1 MNLGRIC
8 SSFLPTLFVLVL
20 SARGQTTDSTPLDES
35 VIIRLREE
43 GQWSVKAAERC
54 WEVNE
59 KRFKATHD
67 VAPQLIETELRL
79 LVGLHP
85 KAKVLSVLERH
96 PEVAG
101 LLLLAPNP
109 AEVAD
114 AIMQASDGDQEAL
127 IASYWHCTDGVSVR
141 LWTEVVRRHRPL
153 VVFFQ
158 QKCAALPY
166 QGIFAYQENMHVPEA
181 RENYA
186 RWLDDVLA
194 PAVLAQSDETLSSRL
209 HFVTTSGTSLRRRLE
224 GDAAFRKGFLTVSW
238 PRFREAMVHL
248 SQNNRDK
255 EDVFYLCGGEP
266 LVWEFFQRE
275 DSAKLF
281 KQVGMEAVT
290 MLCGEKALHP
300 DVREAVAAMW
310 AKQILDV
317 PQAIQRYQD
326 DSHFRQIV
334 RRLQAPG
341 DWPLLNGVCRKLN
354 EVGASWSNDAG
365 YLSKLGTSAL
375 RKEVHPEEPSI
386 IPGAALV
393 SLTGRFLDD
402 RRVGFQEVF
411 AAGMDVVDLATIAA
425 AVVAAPATGGGSL
438 TVVSARTASR
448 SALQQTLK
456 SGARESLEKLAGRTV
471 KELAKDAP
479 GAEWPQALAQKA
491 MAMLPKKIQ
500 STLAKGGLVEISSP
514 VKAGFDLSR
523 RMGMGRE
530 PFKKLSDLEAR
541 VFMRKD
547 GRVFINFTSALTK
560 PSPAASFLTRTVEN
574 DALDSAPAREAA
586 QAAGDAVRQ
595 WKEDISAWWS
605 GLATEQL

>member
-1 MNLGRIC
+1 MKPGKIC
-8 SSFLPTLFVLVL
+8 SYLLPMLFVLVL
-20 SARGQTTDSTPLDES
+20 TARAQTVELLPLDES
-35 VIIRLREE
+35 VIKRLHEE

-54 WEVNE
+54 WMVNE
-59 KRFKATHD
+59 KRFRATHD
-67 VAPQLIETELRL
+67 VAPQLLETEMRL
-79 LVGLHP
+79 LTNLHP
-85 KAKVLSVLERH
+85 TGKMSSILEHH
-96 PEVAG
+96 PEMSG
-101 LLLLAPNP
+101 LLLLAPSP
-109 AEVAD
+109 ADVTD

-127 IASYWHCTDGVSVR
+127 IASYWHCTDGISVR
-141 LWTEVVRRHRPL
+141 LWTEVIRRHRPL

-166 QGIFAYQENMHVPEA
+166 QGMFAYQENMHVPEA
-181 RENYA
+181 RDIYA
-186 RWLDDVLA
+186 KWLDDVLA
-194 PAVLAQSDETLSSRL
+194 PAVLSQSDETLSSRL

-224 GDAAFRKGFLTVSW
+224 GDEAFRKGFLAETW

-281 KQVGMEAVT
+281 KQVGMEAVIQ
-290 MLCGEKALHP
+290 LCGDNALHN

-310 AKQILDV
+310 AKQILDL
-317 PQAIQRYQD
+317 PQAIQRYQED
-326 DSHFRQIV
+326 AYFRELV
-334 RRLQAPG
+334 RRLKAED

-354 EVGASWSNDAG
+354 EAGASWPSDAG
-365 YLSKLGTSAL
+365 YLSRLGTSAL
-375 RKEVHPEEPSI
+375 RKEVHPQKPSI

-393 SLTGRFLDD
+393 SLTGRFLDG

-411 AAGMDVVDLATIAA
+411 AAGMDVVDLAS
-425 AVVAAPATGGGSL
+425 VVATGGGAL
-438 TVVSARTASR
+438 VAKKAVMKVAKAG
-448 SALQQTLK
+448 LQQTLE
-456 SGARESLEKLAGRTV
+456 SGARESLEKLAGRTI
-471 KELAKDAP
+471 KELGKDVP

-491 MAMLPKKIQ
+491 MALLPKKIQ
-500 STLAKGGLVEISSP
+500 ATLAKSGLVEISNP

-530 PFKKLSDLEAR
+530 QFKKLSGLEAR

-547 GRVFINFTSALTK
+547 GRVFVNFTPALTK
-560 PSPAASFLTRTVEN
+560 PSPVASFLTRTIEN
-574 DALDSAPAREAA
+574 DALDSAPARETAA
-586 QAAGDAVRQ
+586 AAGDAVRQ

>member
-1 MNLGRIC
+1 M
-8 SSFLPTLFVLVL
+8 
-20 SARGQTTDSTPLDES
+20 
-35 VIIRLREE
+35 
-43 GQWSVKAAERC
+43 
-54 WEVNE
+54 
-59 KRFKATHD
+59 RFRATHD
-67 VAPQLIETELRL
+67 VAPPLVETELRL
-79 LVGLHP
+79 LVNLHP
-85 KAKVLSVLERH
+85 KEKVLSLLEHH
-96 PEVAG
+96 PEVSG

-109 AEVAD
+109 AGVAD
-114 AIMQASDGDQEAL
+114 AIMQASDGDQETL

-141 LWTEVVRRHRPL
+141 LWTEAVRRHRPL

-158 QKCAALPY
+158 RKCAALPY
-166 QGIFAYQENMHVPEA
+166 QGTFAYQENMRVPEA
-181 RENYA
+181 RDIYA
-186 RWLDDVLA
+186 KWLDDVLA
-194 PAVLAQSDETLSSRL
+194 PAVLAQNDETLGSRL
-209 HFVTTSGTSLRRRLE
+209 LFVTTSGTSLRRRLE
-224 GDAAFRKGFLTVSW
+224 GDAAFRKGFLAETW

-248 SQNNRDK
+248 SQNNAVK

-266 LVWEFFQRE
+266 LVWEFFQRD

-290 MLCGEKALHP
+290 MLCGDKALHP

-310 AKQILDV
+310 AKQILDL
-317 PQAIQRYQD
+317 PQAIQQYQE
-326 DSHFRQIV
+326 DSHFRQLV
-334 RRLQAPG
+334 RLLKAED
-341 DWPLLNGVCRKLN
+341 DWKLLYAVSK
-354 EVGASWSNDAG
+354 
-365 YLSKLGTSAL
+365 KLGEAGVSWPQQAADLSSRDINEL
-375 RKEVHPEEPSI
+375 RDKIDPVEPSI

-393 SLTGRFLDD
+393 SLAGRFLDG

-411 AAGMDVVDLATIAA
+411 AAGMDVVDLAS
-425 AVVAAPATGGGSL
+425 VVATGGGAL
-438 TVVSARTASR
+438 VAKNTARL
-448 SALQQTLK
+448 ALRQTLK

-530 PFKKLSDLEAR
+530 PFKKLSGLEAR